1 MKRLLPTILILIF
14 GCNSGQNT
22 ETLTGDLYFSFFRLG
37 NYYNQPDSLVKQ
49 FEVYFDTLIIEK
61 ANSGDKRFIKQYRI
75 LKEKNLLYRP
85 FIYLKVQDDSVV
97 TLYLDT
103 LDYDRIKIYK
113 RQKLQDDNKKVKI
126 EATVTMIDSGLY
138 NCEKLIRVDLVDG
151 ETLQRQKKFKIE
163 DYN

>member
-14 GCNSGQNT
+14 GCNSGPKT
-22 ETLTGDLYFSFFRLG
+22 DTLTGDLYFSFFRLG
-37 NYYNQPDSLVKQ
+37 NYYNQSDSVIKK
-49 FEVYFDTLIIEK
+49 FETYFDTLTIET
-61 ANSGDKRFIKQYRI
+61 ANSGDKRLIKQYRL

-85 FIYLKVQDDSVV
+85 FVYLKVQDDSVI

-103 LDYDRIKIYK
+103 LDYNQVKIYK
-113 RQKLQDDNKKVKI
+113 RQKLQDDKKKVRI
-126 EATVTMIDSGLY
+126 EASVTMIDTGLF
-138 NCEKLIRVDLVDG
+138 NCEKLKRVDLVDG

>member
-1 MKRLLPTILILIF
+1 MKKLLPTILILIF
-14 GCNSGQNT
+14 GCDT
-22 ETLTGDLYFSFFRLG
+22 RPKTDTLTGDLYFSFFRLG
-37 NYYNQPDSLVKQ
+37 NYYNQPDSVVNQSKL
-49 FEVYFDTLIIEK
+49 YFDTVTIEK
-61 ANSGDKRFIKQYRI
+61 LNTGEKRLLRQYRI
-75 LKEKNLLYRP
+75 LKQKNLLYRP
-85 FIYLKVQDDSVV
+85 FIYLRVKDDSVV

-103 LDYDRIKIYK
+103 LDYDQIKIYR

>member
-1 MKRLLPTILILIF
+1 
-14 GCNSGQNT
+14 
-22 ETLTGDLYFSFFRLG
+22 
-37 NYYNQPDSLVKQ
+37 
-49 FEVYFDTLIIEK
+49 
-61 ANSGDKRFIKQYRI
+61 
-75 LKEKNLLYRP
+75 
-85 FIYLKVQDDSVV
+85 VV

-138 NCEKLIRVDLVDG
+138 NCEKLKRVDLVDG